1 MTVVVAGDINVDL
14 EIALPAMGVDLEH
27 RHPDPVLTGGGS
39 AANTAAA
46 LGRLGVETRFIGT
59 VGSDS
64 YGIDAVAS
72 LAGAGVDVALVAA
85 VPTGNTVMVLVV
97 VPADGERLIYVWP
110 PRGGAHLE
118 LTVDGVMEGLD
129 GADWFHV
136 SGIAL
141 RGEPAATALLTAMEA
156 ARAARIPVSLDTNL
170 RLENWGWETGFR
182 DTIDRAVDLADVVF
196 GNLIEEIV
204 PLASE
209 HEPGEALRVLSRP
222 DRLVIGRVG
231 AGGAVAHD
239 GNREVSVGG
248 YEIDVVDTVGA
259 GDAFDAGF
267 IAARLESAGLS
278 ESLAYANAVAALGI
292 NRPGARSTPNAAEVT
307 AFMVNQR
314 T

>member
-14 EIALPAMGVDLEH
+14 EIALPAGGVDLDH
-27 RHPDPVLTGGGS
+27 RHADPVLTGGGS

-46 LGRLGVETRFIGT
+46 LGRLGIETRFIGT
-59 VGSDS
+59 VGSDA
-64 YGIDAVAS
+64 YGVDAVAS
-72 LAGAGVDVALVAA
+72 LAAAGVDVARVAA

-97 VPADGERLIYVWP
+97 VPADGDRLIYVWP

-118 LTVDGVMEGLD
+118 LTTDSVVAGLEG
-129 GADWFHV
+129 ASWFHV

-141 RGEPAATALLTAMEA
+141 RGEPAGTALLTAMEA
-156 ARAARIPVSLDTNL
+156 ACAAGIPVSLDTNL

-204 PLASE
+204 PLAAGR
-209 HEPGEALRVLSRP
+209 EPGEALRSLSRS
-222 DRLVIGRVG
+222 DRLVVGRVG

-239 GNREVSVGG
+239 GNH
-248 YEIDVVDTVGA
+248 EIDVVDTVGA

-267 IAARLESAGLS
+267 IAARLEGAGLE
-278 ESLAYANAVAALGI
+278 ESLAFANAVAALGI
-292 NRPGARSTPNAAEVT
+292 SQRGARATPNAVAVA
-307 AFMVNQR
+307 AFMADQR